1 MPEQTFLFIKM
12 YDIKANDNFVL
23 RFEQTVKECWDAPA
37 LSDYR
42 CSTLTY
48 GQLAKNIETNIL
60 LWKAAGLKS
69 GDKIAINA
77 RSSAAWAEMFYS
89 AQAGGFVAVQI
100 FNAFTPADTA
110 SLVNHS
116 ESRILYTE
124 KPIFEKMDFEQLP
137 MLVAAIDTRTG
148 ELLASRN
155 GFEELYRNR
164 EGAFAEAHPSFG
176 PEDVKYSPVGLD
188 DIAAIMYTSGS
199 TGNPKGVMLMNRN
212 LSMNIH
218 FLPAH
223 VPFRRG
229 ENYVSI
235 LPYAHIFGM
244 TVDMVAPLCY
254 GMHLVVLGLPPI
266 PANLKP
272 ALREYRPH
280 VFFSVPLILTKLIED
295 TLGEFIHS
303 KSGAAKLEDHK
314 NNPDFC
320 NALKIIFDQ
329 ALGGS
334 IEMFATGGAAIPEQF
349 EKLLV
354 EKLQLPFI
362 TGYGMSE
369 TAPVIS
375 IGHLGH
381 YKLRECGEWIQEG
394 VDLKIDSVD
403 PAHVPGEILVKGNI
417 VFKGYY
423 KNEEATKAA
432 FTEDGWFRTGDLA
445 TIDQDNSI
453 FIVGRCKSMILST
466 NGQNIFPEEIEVV
479 LNALPY
485 VAESLIVSRNDR
497 LVALIVPDMNL
508 AADLDAAGLKSVMDS
523 NLEILNKRMPAYSQ
537 VASYEMHYDPF
548 AKTPKGS
555 IRRFMYE

>member
-1 MPEQTFLFIKM
+1 
-12 YDIKANDNFVL
+12 
-23 RFEQTVKECWDAPA
+23 
-37 LSDYR
+37 
-42 CSTLTY
+42 
-48 GQLAKNIETNIL
+48 
-60 LWKAAGLKS
+60 
-69 GDKIAINA
+69 
-77 RSSAAWAEMFYS
+77 MF
-89 AQAGGFVAVQI
+89 
-100 FNAFTPADTA
+100 D
-110 SLVNHS
+110 
-116 ESRILYTE
+116 
-124 KPIFEKMDFEQLP
+124 
-137 MLVAAIDTRTG
+137 
-148 ELLASRN
+148 
-155 GFEELYRNR
+155 
-164 EGAFAEAHPSFG
+164 
-176 PEDVKYSPVGLD
+176 
-188 DIAAIMYTSGS
+188 
-199 TGNPKGVMLMNRN
+199 
-212 LSMNIH
+212 
-218 FLPAH
+218 
-223 VPFRRG
+223 
-229 ENYVSI
+229 
-235 LPYAHIFGM
+235 
-244 TVDMVAPLCY
+244 
-254 GMHLVVLGLPPI
+254 
-266 PANLKP
+266 
-272 ALREYRPH
+272 
-280 VFFSVPLILTKLIED
+280 
-295 TLGEFIHS
+295 
-303 KSGAAKLEDHK
+303 
-314 NNPDFC
+314 
-320 NALKIIFDQ
+320 
-329 ALGGS
+329 
-334 IEMFATGGAAIPEQF
+334 TGGAAIPEQF